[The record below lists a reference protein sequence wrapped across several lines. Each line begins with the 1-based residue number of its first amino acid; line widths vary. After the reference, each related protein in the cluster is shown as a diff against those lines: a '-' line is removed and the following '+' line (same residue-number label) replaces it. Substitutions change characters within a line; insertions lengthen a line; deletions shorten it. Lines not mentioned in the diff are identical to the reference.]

1 MRSSS
6 GSSGRR
12 SFFARLMDP
21 GPVLPKDGGIFCSV
35 CGYCMPCPY
44 GVDIPGIFSLY
55 NDAVAGTDPCGRRFL
70 KAYEEKIPYLRQAN
84 HCIECGICQ
93 SQCPMSV
100 DIPKEMRRIDELV
113 ESLKVEELR
122 K

>member
-1 MRSSS
+1 MERFKPFWESSDIKEEILVFVEENGVIS
-6 GSSGRR
+6 ANLAFDNPQNVVLRDRTGRT
-12 SFFARLMDP
+12 FE
-21 GPVLPKDGGIFCSV
+21 KDKDYLQRGNKVIVISE
-35 CGYCMPCPY
+35 
-44 GVDIPGIFSLY
+44 D
-55 NDAVAGTDPCGRRFL
+55 
-70 KAYEEKIPYLRQAN
+70 IPYLKQAN

>member
-6 GSSGRR
+6 GCSGRR
-12 SFFARLMDP
+12 GFFARLMDP
-21 GPVLPKDGGIFCSV
+21 GPVLPKDGGILCSV

-55 NDAVAGTDPCGRRFL
+55 NDAVVGTDPSGRKFF
-70 KAYEEKIPYLRQAN
+70 KAYEENIPYLKQAN

-113 ESLKVEELR
+113 ESFKVRELR

>member
-1 MRSSS
+1 
-6 GSSGRR
+6 
-12 SFFARLMDP
+12 
-21 GPVLPKDGGIFCSV
+21 
-35 CGYCMPCPY
+35 MPCPY

-70 KAYEEKIPYLRQAN
+70 KAYEESIPYLRQAN

-113 ESLKVEELR
+113 EAHKVEELR

>member
-6 GSSGRR
+6 GCSGRR
-12 SFFARLMDP
+12 GFFARLMDS
-21 GPVLPKDGGIFCSV
+21 GPALPTDGIFCSV

-55 NDAVAGTDPCGRRFL
+55 NDAVDAKDSCGRKFL
-70 KAYEEKIPYLRQAN
+70 KTYEETIPYLRQAN
-84 HCIECGICQ
+84 HCIECGICL

-113 ESLKVEELR
+113 ESFKVKELM

>member
-6 GSSGRR
+6 GYSGRR
-12 SFFARLMDP
+12 GFFARLVDP

-55 NDAVAGTDPCGRRFL
+55 NDAVAGRNSGGREFL
-70 KAYEEKIPYLRQAN
+70 EVYEKTIPYLRQAN
-84 HCIECGICQ
+84 HCIECGMCQ
-93 SQCPMSV
+93 PQCPMSV

-113 ESLKVEELR
+113 ESFNVEELR

>member
-21 GPVLPKDGGIFCSV
+21 GPVLPKDGGIF
-35 CGYCMPCPY
+35 
-44 GVDIPGIFSLY
+44 SLY
-55 NDAVAGTDPCGRRFL
+55 NDAVAEKDSCGRRFL
-70 KAYEEKIPYLRQAN
+70 KVYEETIPYLRQAN
-84 HCIECGICQ
+84 HCIECGICL

-113 ESLKVEELR
+113 ESFKVKELR